1 MIRIALADDH
11 KLFAKGIEGILE
23 EEHDMYVVGIFQNGK
38 ELCDYIAEIEHD
50 IDIVLTDL
58 NMPIMDGFG
67 VLEHCKKKYPQIKVI
82 VLSMYDEEKI
92 YKECVEKHADAFVLK
107 DADPDELVFTI
118 HEVYEGRHVRNF
130 ERVKKQASQGA
141 YFDAF
146 RMKYKLSRRETEII
160 QLIKAGV
167 QNKEMAEMLNLSQ
180 QTIETHRKN
189 IHLKLQVSSRVELV
203 NKAHEM
209 NL

>member
-1 MIRIALADDH
+1 MIRIGLADDH

-23 EEHDMYVVGIFQNGK
+23 EEDDLLVVGVFPNGQ
-38 ELCDYIAEIEHD
+38 ELCDYIAENE
-50 IDIVLTDL
+50 IDVVLTDL
-58 NMPIMDGFG
+58 NMPILDGFG
-67 VLEHCKKKYPQIKVI
+67 VLDHCKKKHPHLKVV

-92 YKECVEKHADAFVLK
+92 YKKCISQKADAFILK
-107 DADPDELVFTI
+107 DADPDELIFTI
-118 HEVYEGRHVRNF
+118 HEVFEGRHVLNF
-130 ERVKKQASQGA
+130 DRVKKQAIQGA

-160 QLIKAGV
+160 QLIKDGI
-167 QNKEMAEMLNLSQ
+167 QNTEIAQMLNLSK
-180 QTIETHRKN
+180 QTVETHRKN
-189 IHLKLQVSSRVELV
+189 IHLKLQISSRIELV